1 MARLAAHPPETL
13 SHKLCDPKIMNKPF
27 KTLSSKIAW
36 SCPWYAVRQ
45 DEILLPDG
53 SQGVYNTVT
62 KATAVWIL
70 PVTPQKEIVLCYSY
84 RYTVDDWC
92 WELPAGG
99 VKPGQTLAEAALEE
113 LHEEVGGVC
122 ESLEH
127 LGQFYTANGICDE
140 VGHFFLATAVTL
152 GPTAHE
158 PAELIE
164 VHTKPIEDVLNMA
177 LAGQISDA
185 PSALVL
191 LQAAERLR
199 RL

>member
-1 MARLAAHPPETL
+1 MKH
-13 SHKLCDPKIMNKPF
+13 PF
-27 KTLSSKIAW
+27 KTLTSRIAW

-62 KATAVWIL
+62 KPTAVWIL
-70 PVTPQKEIVLCYSY
+70 PVTTQKEIVLCYSY

-99 VKPGQTLAEAALEE
+99 VKPGQTLEEAAREE

-122 ESLEH
+122 ETLEH

-140 VGHFFLATAVTL
+140 VGHFFLATGVTL
-152 GPTAHE
+152 GETAHE
-158 PAELIE
+158 PAEVIE
-164 VHTKPIEDVLNMA
+164 VHPKPIEEVLDMA
-177 LAGQISDA
+177 LRGQISDA

-191 LQAAERLR
+191 LQVADRLR
-199 RL
+199 KL

>member
-1 MARLAAHPPETL
+1 ME
-13 SHKLCDPKIMNKPF
+13 KPF

-70 PVTPQKEIVLCYSY
+70 PITPQKEIVLCRSY

-99 VKPGQTLAEAALEE
+99 VKPGQTLEEAALDE

-122 ESLEH
+122 QSLEH

-140 VGHFFLATAVTL
+140 VGHYFLATGVTL
-152 GPTAHE
+152 GETAHE
-158 PAELIE
+158 PAEVIL
-164 VHTKPIEDVLNMA
+164 VQRKPIEEVLAMA
-177 LAGQISDA
+177 LDGQISDA

-191 LQAAERLR
+191 LRAAARLR
-199 RL
+199 SL

>member
-1 MARLAAHPPETL
+1 MKH
-13 SHKLCDPKIMNKPF
+13 PF
-27 KTLSSKIAW
+27 KTLTSRIAW

-62 KATAVWIL
+62 KPTAVWIL
-70 PVTPQKEIVLCYSY
+70 PVTTQKEIVLCYSY

-99 VKPGQTLAEAALEE
+99 VKPGQTLEEAAREE

-122 ESLEH
+122 ETLEH

-140 VGHFFLATAVTL
+140 VGHFFLATGVTL
-152 GPTAHE
+152 GETAHE
-158 PAELIE
+158 PAEVIE
-164 VHTKPIEDVLNMA
+164 VHPKPIEVVLDMA
-177 LAGQISDA
+177 LRGQISDA

-191 LQAAERLR
+191 LQVADRLR
-199 RL
+199 KL

>member
-1 MARLAAHPPETL
+1 MKRP
-13 SHKLCDPKIMNKPF
+13 I
-27 KTLSSKIAW
+27 KTLSTRIAW

-62 KATAVWIL
+62 KPTAVWIL
-70 PVTPQKEIVLCYSY
+70 PVTQENEIVLCRSY

-113 LHEEVGGVC
+113 LHEEVGGTC
-122 ESLEH
+122 EELTH

-140 VGHFFLATAVTL
+140 VGHYFMATGVTL
-152 GPTAHE
+152 GATAHE
-158 PAELIE
+158 PAEVIE
-164 VHTKPIEDVLNMA
+164 VHCKPIAQVLQMA
-177 LAGQISDA
+177 YAGQITDA

-191 LQAAERLR
+191 LQCAEKLR
-199 RL
+199 GLSR

>member
-1 MARLAAHPPETL
+1 MKR
-13 SHKLCDPKIMNKPF
+13 PF
-27 KTLSSKIAW
+27 KTISSRIAW

-62 KATAVWIL
+62 KPTAVWIL
-70 PVTPQKEIVLCYSY
+70 PVTPQGEIVLCHSY

-113 LHEEVGGVC
+113 LHEEVGGSC
-122 ESLEH
+122 EALTH

-140 VGHFFLATAVTL
+140 VGHYFLATGVSL
-152 GPTAHE
+152 GEPAHE
-158 PAELIE
+158 PAEVIE
-164 VHTKPIEDVLNMA
+164 VHCKPIDHVLQMA
-177 LAGQISDA
+177 YAGQITDA

-191 LQAAERLR
+191 LQAAAKLR
-199 RL
+199 EFV